1 MLPSKQEQLSH
12 LLGSLYDAAA
22 DPNLWAPFLQQ
33 LAQRTCATSAA
44 LVVHD
49 FDHAPSTIS
58 CSWQLDPESVRLYQE
73 HYYTLDIWARRGL
86 AKPVGYVCNSE
97 WLCPLSEMRIKE
109 IYNDFLAPDGVEHGM
124 FGLLEKSKSRFATI
138 SLYRNQSRSEFRP
151 EDLNILQFLV
161 PHLQRSFMLHSQ
173 FSELRSRTD
182 VLETALDML
191 PTGVIFLGPNG
202 EIVLMNR
209 SATSTVAER
218 DGLLSAREGLRAE
231 QPVESSLLAKT
242 ILEAVSTA
250 NGIGLSTWGAI
261 LVSRRMRPALQIV
274 VCPTRDKAIDT
285 SQPIAAVAFVI
296 DPLRRQRPAQDMLRA
311 LFGLTPAECRVAL
324 LLGDGH
330 SPREIAKTVGVS
342 FETVRSQIK
351 SIFSKTNVKRQGE
364 LIRLLLDH
372 TVFAIRPNT

>member
-1 MLPSKQEQLSH
+1 
-12 LLGSLYDAAA
+12 
-22 DPNLWAPFLQQ
+22 
-33 LAQRTCATSAA
+33 
-44 LVVHD
+44 
-49 FDHAPSTIS
+49 
-58 CSWQLDPESVRLYQE
+58 
-73 HYYTLDIWARRGL
+73 
-86 AKPVGYVCNSE
+86 
-97 WLCPLSEMRIKE
+97 MRIKE

-124 FGLLEKSKSRFATI
+124 FGLLERSKSRFATI
-138 SLYRNQSRSEFRP
+138 SLYRNQSRSEFGP

-161 PHLQRSFMLHSQ
+161 PHLKRSFMMHSQ

-218 DGLLSAREGLRAE
+218 DGLLSTREGLRAE
-231 QPVESSLLAKT
+231 QPPESSLLAKT

-250 NGIGLSTWGAI
+250 NGIGLSTRGMVQI
-261 LVSRRMRPALQIV
+261 SRRARPALQIV
-274 VCPTRDKAIDT
+274 ISPILNKAIDT
-285 SQPIAAVAFVI
+285 SKSIAAVAFI
-296 DPLRRQRPAQDMLRA
+296 TDPLQRERPAQDILRT

-324 LLGDGH
+324 LLADGH
-330 SPREIAKTVGVS
+330 SPREIAQTIGVS

-364 LIRLLLDH
+364 LIRLLLSNS
-372 TVFAIRPNT
+372 ALSIQPNC